1 MRFRTRSLAAASIA
15 AVVAMTAAGA
25 VAGTA
30 AVADET
36 PPEARVWL
44 TTVDRSSLL
53 EEQAPVA
60 FGDAAS
66 AAPTIVVDPE
76 TTYQE
81 MDGFGASLTDSS
93 AAVLSALSDE
103 ERDATMRKLFDPR
116 RGHRR
121 QRAATADRVVRLHR
135 DP

>member
-66 AAPTIVVDPE
+66 AAPTIVVGTE

-81 MDGFGASLTDSS
+81 MDGFLGLLSLT
-93 AAVLSALSDE
+93 
-103 ERDATMRKLFDPR
+103 R
-116 RGHRR
+116 RP
-121 QRAATADRVVRLHR
+121 L
-135 DP
+135 